1 MVSSDYIIVNGVS
14 SDTVDLWVDT
24 PPAPP
29 MAEQRANTY
38 QTGYDTDL
46 VQLEDT
52 YKDMTITVRCFV
64 MLPSDYDNAAIY
76 DFLQSAR
83 TLQTSRYSDKY
94 YKVRYVKSI
103 TPQVKYDGSRIDYS
117 ISFVVAPFKYSVS
130 NEPIAVTNGGY
141 LSVSGTHFAR
151 PIFRITPS
159 GTGFALIVNGVTFT
173 SGSTALTPGA
183 EYVVDSER
191 MIVYTGTTIIHGT
204 VGKYPLFAVGQN
216 QIAWEGTLTVTVQR
230 NERWR

>member
-1 MVSSDYIIVNGVS
+1 MVSEDYIVINGVS
-14 SDTVDLWVDT
+14 SDTVDLYVDT

-29 MAEQRANTY
+29 FSEQRANTY
-38 QTGYDTDL
+38 QTGYD
-46 VQLEDT
+46 E
-52 YKDMTITVRCFV
+52 DMTILEESYKDITVTVKCYTF
-64 MLPSDYDNAAIY
+64 LPSSLDNTALYA
-76 DFLQSAR
+76 FLQSAR
-83 TLQTSRYSDKY
+83 TLQTSRYDDKY

-103 TPQVKYDGSRIDYS
+103 SPAVKADGKRVDYT
-117 ISFVVAPFKYSVS
+117 IQFVCAPFKYSVD
-130 NEPIAVTNGGY
+130 NDPISLTNGGY

-216 QIAWEGTLTVTVQR
+216 QISWEGTLTVTVQK